1 MFLLAV
7 NFSSRPR
14 AAVGNLGNVDQV
26 LNSFGGMMATGME
39 TWEAAKGAV
48 RDEIRKIRPNQTVW
62 TNITP
67 DQIGVSADSWIVLS
81 ADMIDNF
88 NLRNVKSAVAIPK
101 QKRRTYRTKPFLDFV
116 KALRDA

>member
-1 MFLLAV
+1 MAVTVSSFL
-7 NFSSRPR
+7 R
-14 AAVGNLGNVDQV
+14 ATVGNWGNVDQV
-26 LNSFGGMMATGME
+26 LNSFGGKMATGME
-39 TWEAAKGAV
+39 IWEAAKGAV

-67 DQIGVSADSWIVLS
+67 DQIGASADSWIVLS

-88 NLRNVKSAVAIPK
+88 NLRGVKPAIAIPK
-101 QKRRTYRTKPFLDFV
+101 QKRRTYRTKPFLDFA